1 MPVTIN
7 GTTGITTPDLDSTA
21 DISANSVPFGKGTN
35 SVATNTAA
43 GIGALSSNTSGVDTT
58 AYGYQAGF
66 SHTSAGQATFAG
78 YQSGY
83 SNTTGYGNS
92 AFGFNSLR
100 SATTGYTN
108 TAIGRRALFALTTG
122 FSNTALGNGSG
133 EAITTGNSNVVVG
146 NYTGNQGGLDIRTAN
161 NHIVLSDGDGNPT
174 AYWNSQGTL
183 SGQGI
188 KFGTISNAPTN
199 STSAPTIASSYLNG
213 ANGVFYSFFVQNQS
227 GYPYTYGPIFGFN
240 ETGNGSG
247 YSYQLFHGYSGN
259 SIYFRVGDGG
269 GPDTWGG
276 WYSFNLTA
284 VSDVRTKENVV
295 DSGSVIDQLMR
306 TRIVDFDYNAN
317 SGYNDNKRH
326 KGVIAQEELNNIP
339 DVVEYMGDE
348 ALPDTMLA
356 VKYEKYVPYLVKAFQ
371 EHEETIRQLKSE
383 IAALKGA

>member
-161 NHIVLSDGDGNPT
+161 NHIVLSDGDGNPRVWYDNVGVT
-174 AYWNSQGTL
+174 NG
-183 SGQGI
+183 SGIMFRPYGQAP
-188 KFGTISNAPTN
+188 SNATTPFDIPN
-199 STSAPTIASSYLNG
+199 SLGSANSCY
-213 ANGVFYSFFVQNQS
+213 YSLFVSNLS
-227 GYPYTYGPIFGFN
+227 GYPYTYGPIFGWQ
-240 ETGNGSG
+240 ETGNNTG
-247 YSYQLFHGYSGN
+247 YAYQIFHGFDGPSLYYRSGN
-259 SIYFRVGDGG
+259 ASTGNF
-269 GPDTWGG
+269 TG
-276 WYSFNLTA
+276 WYSFNITL
-284 VSDVRTKENVV
+284 VSDARVKENIV
-295 DSGSVIDQLMR
+295 DSQSTLQLINKVR
-306 TRIVDFDYNAN
+306 VVDFDYKEG
-317 SGYNDNKRH
+317 SGYEDGKRH
-326 KGVIAQEELNNIP
+326 KGVIAQEELNNISE
-339 DVVEYMGDE
+339 VVGHVGDPSN
-348 ALPDTMLA
+348 PDTLME
-356 VKYEKYVPYLVKAFQ
+356 VKYEKYVPYLIKAVQ
-371 EHEETIRQLKSE
+371 ELSAKVEALTAELNT
-383 IAALKGA
+383 LKGA